1 MSDYSFDTY
10 SHLGIDTGGTFTD
23 FVLLSNNKITI
34 HKTLS
39 TPDDPSRAIL
49 TGIKDMG
56 LSKAVSNGQLV
67 IVHGSTVATNAAL
80 ERKGVKTVYV
90 ANKGL
95 KDILTLARQTRTELY
110 NLRPEPIAPPV
121 PEALCLE
128 VDCRVDAS
136 GNVLKSL
143 NDQDLAS
150 LVEQISILKPESV
163 AINLLFS
170 FLDDTHEKKIES
182 ALPDALF
189 VSRSSFVLPEYKE
202 YERGIATWLN
212 AWLGPKVDH
221 YLSRLASE
229 LEGCSVSMMQS
240 SGGTIAVDQAAK
252 RTVNLLLSGPA
263 GGLAATQFLGGL
275 LDEDRF
281 MTFDMGGTSTDVALL
296 DGDIRL
302 TNEGRIGPWPVA
314 VPMVDM
320 HTIGA
325 GGGSL
330 AWIDEGGMLQVGPE
344 SAGAYPGPACY
355 GQGGLKPTVTDANVL
370 LGRLRPNAFLGGGM
384 ALDITAAENAI
395 KPLADA
401 MGISILEAASGI
413 ITIAN
418 EHMNRALRTISIQR
432 GYNPEH
438 FRLCCFGGAGGLHVC
453 ALADSMGMS
462 KAIVPIHGGVLSAF
476 GMLVAPHERQLS
488 KTAIQ
493 LLSDAENMMA
503 IFDEMAEKGRRE
515 LVEENVSVADISVK
529 YSVDLRYKGQSF
541 TLNLPWGSLS
551 DLARDFHALHL
562 DRYGHDMDRAV
573 EMVTLRVAV
582 TSPGLSLVLQSPELG
597 GQVFSEDACIYG
609 YEQPVP
615 VLYRTQL
622 TEGEHVKGPLLIVE
636 KVSTTMVELGWTV
649 TCDRYGNLL
658 IDRLDEAG

>member
-1 MSDYSFDTY
+1 VREYSLDTY

-23 FVLLSNNKITI
+23 FVLLAKNKITI

-49 TGIKDMG
+49 TGINDMG
-56 LSKAVSNGQLV
+56 LSDAASNGLLV

-90 ANKGL
+90 ANKGF
-95 KDILTLARQTRTELY
+95 KDLLTLARQTRPELY
-110 NLRPEPIAPPV
+110 NLRPEPIVPPV

-143 NDQDLAS
+143 NDADLEC
-150 LVEQISILKPESV
+150 LVEQINTLKPVSV

-170 FLDDTHEKKIES
+170 FLDDKHEKKIES
-182 ALPDALF
+182 ALSDSLF
-189 VSRSSFVLPEYKE
+189 VARSSFVLPEYKE

-221 YLSRLASE
+221 YLSCLASE

-263 GGLAATQFLGGL
+263 GGLAATHFLGRL
-275 LDEDRF
+275 LGEDRF

-302 TNEGRIGPWPVA
+302 TNEGRIGAWPVA

-355 GQGGLKPTVTDANVL
+355 GQGGLKPTVTDANVI
-370 LGRLRPNAFLGGGM
+370 LGRLRPKAFLGGGM
-384 ALDITAAENAI
+384 ALDIAAAENAV
-395 KPLADA
+395 KSLADT
-401 MGISILEAASGI
+401 MGVSIVEAASGI

-418 EHMNRALRTISIQR
+418 EHMTRALRTISIQR

-438 FRLCCFGGAGGLHVC
+438 FRLCSFGGAGGLHVC
-453 ALADSMGMS
+453 ALAGAMGMS

-476 GMLVAPHERQLS
+476 GMLVAPHERQFS
-488 KTAIQ
+488 KTHIQ
-493 LLSDAENMMA
+493 LLAETEDMA
-503 IFDEMAEKGRRE
+503 SAFDEMAEKGCRE
-515 LVEENVSVADISVK
+515 LVDENVDQGDISVK

-541 TLNLPWGSLS
+541 TLNLPWMSVS
-551 DLARDFHALHL
+551 DLISGFHVLHKE
-562 DRYGHDMDRAV
+562 RYGHDMDRPV
-573 EMVTLRVAV
+573 ELVTLRVAV
-582 TSPGLSLVLQSPELG
+582 TSPGISLVLQAPGLDE
-597 GQVFSEDACIYG
+597 QAFSEDANVYG
-609 YEQPVP
+609 YKQPVP
-615 VLYRTQL
+615 VIYRAQL
-622 TEGEHVKGPLLIVE
+622 GVGESIAGPLLIVE
-636 KVSTTMVELGWTV
+636 KVSTTMVEAGWTV
-649 TCDRYGNLL
+649 TCDQYGNLL
-658 IDRLDEAG
+658 LDCLERAD

>member
-1 MSDYSFDTY
+1 VSDYSFDTY

-23 FVLLSNNKITI
+23 FVLLANNKITI

-49 TGIKDMG
+49 MGINDMG
-56 LSKAVSNGQLV
+56 LSDVVSNGQLV

-95 KDILTLARQTRTELY
+95 KDVLTLARQTRPELY

-143 NDQDLAS
+143 TNEGLAC
-150 LVEQISILKPESV
+150 LVEQINVLKPESV

-170 FLDDTHEKKIES
+170 FLDDEHEKKIES
-182 ALPDALF
+182 ALPEALF
-189 VSRSSFVLPEYKE
+189 VARSSFVLPEYKE

-221 YLSRLASE
+221 YLSRLAVE

-240 SGGTIAVDQAAK
+240 SGGTIAVSQAAK

-263 GGLAATQFLGGL
+263 GGLAATQYLGRL
-275 LDEDRF
+275 LGEERF

-344 SAGAYPGPACY
+344 SAGAFPGPACY
-355 GQGGLKPTVTDANVL
+355 GQGGLKPTVTDANVI
-370 LGRLRPNAFLGGGM
+370 LGRLRPKAFLGGGM
-384 ALDITAAENAI
+384 ALDVAAAEKAI
-395 KPLADA
+395 KPLADT
-401 MGISILEAASGI
+401 MGLSIIETAFGI

-418 EHMNRALRTISIQR
+418 EHMTRALRTISIQR

-453 ALADSMGMS
+453 ALADSMGMN
-462 KAIVPIHGGVLSAF
+462 KAVVPIHGGVLSAF
-476 GMLVAPHERQLS
+476 GMLVAPHERQFS
-488 KTAIQ
+488 KTHIK
-493 LLSDAENMMA
+493 LLADAEDMMGV
-503 IFDEMAEKGRRE
+503 FDEMAEKGRKE
-515 LVEENVSVADISVK
+515 LVDENVAVRDISVK

-541 TLNLPWGSLS
+541 TLNLPWESVR
-551 DLARDFHALHL
+551 DLTRNFHALHKA
-562 DRYGHDMDRAV
+562 RYGHEMDRPV

-582 TSPGLSLVLQSPELG
+582 TSPGLPLVLQAPESDNLG
-597 GQVFSEDACIYG
+597 FSENASIYG
-609 YEQPVP
+609 YKQPVP
-615 VLYRTQL
+615 VCYRTQL
-622 TEGEHVKGPLLIVE
+622 KVGESITGPLLIVE

-649 TCDRYGNLL
+649 TCDQYGNLL
-658 IDRLDEAG
+658 IDRLDEAD

>member
-1 MSDYSFDTY
+1 VSEYSFDTY

-23 FVLLSNNKITI
+23 FVLLAKNKITI

-49 TGIKDMG
+49 TGINEMG
-56 LSKAVSNGQLV
+56 LSEIVLTGQLV

-95 KDILTLARQTRTELY
+95 KDLLTLARQTRPELY
-110 NLRPEPIAPPV
+110 NLRPAPIIPPV

-143 NDQDLAS
+143 NNEDLER
-150 LVEQISILKPESV
+150 LVEQITALKPESV

-170 FLDDTHEKKIES
+170 FLDDKHEKQIEA
-182 ALPDALF
+182 ALTGSLF

-221 YLSRLASE
+221 YLSRLAVE

-240 SGGTIAVDQAAK
+240 SGGTIVVNQAAK

-263 GGLAATQFLGGL
+263 GGLAATHFFGRILG
-275 LDEDRF
+275 ESRF

-296 DGDIRL
+296 DGEIRL

-355 GQGGLKPTVTDANVL
+355 GQGGLNPTVTDANVI
-370 LGRLRPNAFLGGGM
+370 LGRLRPKAFLGGGM
-384 ALDITAAENAI
+384 TLDVAAAENAI
-395 KPLADA
+395 KPLADT
-401 MGISILEAASGI
+401 MGVSIMEAASGI
-413 ITIAN
+413 IIIAN
-418 EHMNRALRTISIQR
+418 EHMTRALRTISIQR
-432 GYNPEH
+432 GYNPKH

-462 KAIVPIHGGVLSAF
+462 KAIVPIHGGVFSAF
-476 GMLVAPHERQLS
+476 GMLVAPHERQFS
-488 KTAIQ
+488 KTHIQ
-493 LLSDAENMMA
+493 LLADAEDMKGV
-503 IFDEMAEKGRRE
+503 FDEMAEKGRRE
-515 LVEENVSVADISVK
+515 LADENVDVEGISVK

-541 TLNLPWGSLS
+541 TLNLLWASMSELTKG
-551 DLARDFHALHL
+551 FHALHKE
-562 DRYGHDMDRAV
+562 RYGHEMNRAV

-582 TSPGLSLVLQSPELG
+582 TSPGLSLVLQAPELEASA
-597 GQVFSEDACIYG
+597 FSENAEIYG
-609 YEQPVP
+609 YEKPVP
-615 VLYRTQL
+615 VRYRAQL
-622 TEGEHVKGPLLIVE
+622 KVGEFIMGPLLIVE
-636 KVSTTMVELGWTV
+636 KVSTTMVEAGWAV
-649 TCDRYGNLL
+649 TCDQYGNLL
-658 IDRLDEAG
+658 LDCLGEAD